1 MTNFFSFHD
10 KLFIHPRGD
19 HKFNESPLGI
29 ILVSPQLKI
38 SRESRVSQVIEC
50 DETYTLHD
58 PIYLSSKSAIL
69 TSAIPKTYL
78 KFFVETYLLNP
89 RFFNYQNVGCR
100 CGIVKIPCIL
110 LLGSM
115 LEYCPKYFKFVR
127 LPEK

>member
-19 HKFNESPLGI
+19 HKFNERPLGI
-29 ILVSPQLKI
+29 ILVSPIKNFQGVKSL
-38 SRESRVSQVIEC
+38 SGHRVWW
-50 DETYTLHD
+50 DLHTD